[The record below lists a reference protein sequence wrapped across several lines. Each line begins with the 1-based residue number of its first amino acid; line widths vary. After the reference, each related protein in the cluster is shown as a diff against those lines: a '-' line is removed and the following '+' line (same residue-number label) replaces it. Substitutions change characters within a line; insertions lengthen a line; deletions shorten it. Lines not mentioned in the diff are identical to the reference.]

1 MTAQELTALLK
12 ARADEAPIM
21 DLSMKLNLKGDGI
34 IHVNS
39 YGEKNVV
46 SNEDLP
52 ADCTVTISPKNFQKL
67 IAGDLNPM
75 MAVMTGKLKID
86 GDMSVAMKLQSLF
99 GK

>member
-1 MTAQELTALLK
+1 MNVQELTTYLK
-12 ARADEAPIM
+12 SRADEAPVM
-21 DLSMKLNLKGDGI
+21 DLSIKLHLKGDGV

-39 YGEKNVV
+39 RGAKNVV

-52 ADCTVTISPKNFQKL
+52 ADCTVSVTPENFQKL
-67 IAGDLNPM
+67 IKGKLNPM

-86 GDMSVAMKLQSLF
+86 GDMSVAMKLKDLF

>member
-1 MTAQELTALLK
+1 MNTEQLTALLK
-12 ARADEAPIM
+12 ARAHEAPIM

-39 YGEKNVV
+39 YGTENVV

-67 IAGDLNPM
+67 ISGDLNPM
-75 MAVMTGKLKID
+75 MAVMTGKLKIE